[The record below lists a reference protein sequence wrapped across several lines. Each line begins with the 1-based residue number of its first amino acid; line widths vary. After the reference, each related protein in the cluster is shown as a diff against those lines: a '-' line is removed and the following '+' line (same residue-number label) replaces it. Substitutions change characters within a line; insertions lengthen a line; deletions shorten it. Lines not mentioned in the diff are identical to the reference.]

1 MTERRAQQRSTP
13 GRPRGGA
20 PAAVFRGPVPDAVE
34 RLPPGLAA
42 QTPAALLAALPER
55 LGRYVDMLC
64 AWNDAVNLTGGRDRE
79 DVLARLVP
87 DSFHLAAFLR
97 GPALA
102 AAADAAGPD
111 GPRVWDL
118 GAGGG
123 LPGIPLR
130 MVWERGTY
138 TLVEV
143 RQKRALFLANAL
155 AALRLARTGVFRGPA
170 ERLFAEQ
177 RTGADWIL
185 SRAFLPWPQLLEFC
199 RPALRPGGVVL
210 IFAAAPCG
218 ELPPPWRP
226 LAQAAYTAG
235 ASRRWLWALQVSPRA
250 DEARG
255 GDGHA

>member
-1 MTERRAQQRSTP
+1 MTERRAHQRSSP
-13 GRPRGGA
+13 HRPRGK
-20 PAAVFRGPVPDAVE
+20 AAVPRGPVRDAVE

-42 QTPAALLAALPER
+42 RTPAALLTALPER
-55 LGRYVDMLC
+55 LGRYVDLLC
-64 AWNDAVNLTGGRDRE
+64 AWNDAVNLTGGRGRE

-102 AAADAAGPD
+102 AAADAAEPE

-130 MVWERGTY
+130 MLWERGTY

-155 AALRLARTGVFRGPA
+155 AALRLARTHVFRGPA
-170 ERLFAEQ
+170 ERLFAEHPE
-177 RTGADWIL
+177 GADWIL
-185 SRAFLPWPQLLEFC
+185 SRAFLPWPKLLEFC
-199 RPALRPGGVVL
+199 RPALRPGGVLL

-226 LAQAAYTAG
+226 LAQAAYAAG
-235 ASRRWLWALQVSPRA
+235 ASRRWLWALQASSRA
-250 DEARG
+250 EKDCGE
-255 GDGHA
+255 DGHA

>member
-1 MTERRAQQRSTP
+1 MTERRAHPKSSP

-20 PAAVFRGPVPDAVE
+20 ARVSGGPVRDAVE

-155 AALRLARTGVFRGPA
+155 AALRLARTRVFRGPA
-170 ERLFAEQ
+170 EQLFAEQ
-177 RTGADWIL
+177 REGADVIL
-185 SRAFLPWPQLLEFC
+185 SRAFLPWPKLLEFC
-199 RPALRPGGVVL
+199 RPALRPGGVLL

-218 ELPPPWRP
+218 ELPAPWRP
-226 LAQAAYTAG
+226 LAQTSYAAG
-235 ASRRWLWALQVSPRA
+235 ASRRWLWAVQAPSRA
-250 DEARG
+250 EETCAEG
-255 GDGHA
+255 SHA

>member
-1 MTERRAQQRSTP
+1 MTERRAHQ
-13 GRPRGGA
+13 GMRPARPHGDA
-20 PAAVFRGPVPDAVE
+20 PAAPRGPVPDAVE

-42 QTPAALLAALPER
+42 QTPAPLLAALPER
-55 LGRYVDMLC
+55 LGRYADLLC
-64 AWNDAVNLTGGRDRE
+64 AWNDAVNLTGGRDRA

-155 AALRLARTGVFRGPA
+155 AALQLARTRVFRGPA

-177 RTGADWIL
+177 REGADWIL
-185 SRAFLPWPQLLEFC
+185 SRAFLPWPKLLEFC
-199 RPALRPGGVVL
+199 RPALRPGGVVI

-218 ELPPPWRP
+218 ELPAPWRP
-226 LAQAAYTAG
+226 LAETAYTVG
-235 ASRRWLWALQVSPRA
+235 ASRRWLWALQASSLA
-250 DEARG
+250 EAARG
-255 GDGHA
+255 EGGHA

>member
-1 MTERRAQQRSTP
+1 MTERRAHQ
-13 GRPRGGA
+13 GMRPARPHGGA
-20 PAAVFRGPVPDAVE
+20 PATPHGPVPDAVE

-42 QTPAALLAALPER
+42 QTPAPLLAALPER
-55 LGRYVDMLC
+55 LGRYADLLC
-64 AWNDAVNLTGGRDRE
+64 AWNDAVNLTGGRDRA

-102 AAADAAGPD
+102 AVADAAGPD

-155 AALRLARTGVFRGPA
+155 AALQLARTRVFRGPA

-177 RTGADWIL
+177 REGADWIL
-185 SRAFLPWPQLLEFC
+185 SRAFLPWPKLLEFC
-199 RPALRPGGVVL
+199 RPALRPGGVVI

-218 ELPPPWRP
+218 ELPAPWRR
-226 LAQAAYTAG
+226 LAETAYTVG
-235 ASRRWLWALQVSPRA
+235 ASRRWLWALQASSLA
-250 DEARG
+250 EAAHG
-255 GDGHA
+255 EGGHA

>member
-1 MTERRAQQRSTP
+1 MTERRAQQKGSP
-13 GRPRGGA
+13 GRPRGSA
-20 PAAVFRGPVPDAVE
+20 PAVPGGPVPDAVE

-42 QTPAALLAALPER
+42 QTPGALLAALPER
-55 LGRYVDMLC
+55 LGRYADLLC
-64 AWNDAVNLTGGRDRE
+64 AWNDAVNLTGGRDRA

-97 GPALA
+97 GPELT

-111 GPRVWDL
+111 GPSVWDL

-155 AALRLARTGVFRGPA
+155 AALQLARTRVFRGPA
-170 ERLFAEQ
+170 ERLFAE
-177 RTGADWIL
+177 RPEGADWIL
-185 SRAFLPWPQLLEFC
+185 SRAFLPWPRLLAFC
-199 RPALRPGGVVL
+199 RPALRPGGVVI

-218 ELPPPWRP
+218 ELPDPWRP
-226 LAQAAYTAG
+226 LAETAYTVG
-235 ASRRWLWALQVSPRA
+235 ASRRWLWALQASSRA
-250 DEARG
+250 EAACG
-255 GDGHA
+255 EGGHA